1 MINQKIY
8 AHRLKHNQADIN
20 LFMLLFDDQIL
31 KSTPIYRVQLRIR
44 IVVIRNI
51 ISIHAPPRGATAV
64 EVHMATALVVSIHA
78 PTRGATSLFERL
90 KVLSGV
96 SIHAPT
102 RGATPESVSCRFCN
116 AVSIHAPTRGATN
129 YLLAISI

>member
-1 MINQKIY
+1 
-8 AHRLKHNQADIN
+8 
-20 LFMLLFDDQIL
+20 
-31 KSTPIYRVQLRIR
+31 
-44 IVVIRNI
+44 
-51 ISIHAPPRGATAV
+51 
-64 EVHMATALVVSIHA
+64 MATALVVSIHA

>member
-78 PTRGATSLFERL
+78 PTRGAT
-90 KVLSGV
+90 
-96 SIHAPT
+96 
-102 RGATPESVSCRFCN
+102 PESVSCRFCN

>member
-51 ISIHAPPRGATAV
+51 ISIHAPPQGATV
-64 EVHMATALVVSIHA
+64 YRRIRPGRYVVSIHA
-78 PTRGATSLFERL
+78 PTRGATLISQL
-90 KVLSGV
+90 
-96 SIHAPT
+96 
-102 RGATPESVSCRFCN
+102 N
-116 AVSIHAPTRGATN
+116 TN
-129 YLLAISI
+129 IPQCFNPRTHTGCDFK